1 MPEAQPPASNTL
13 TTYEWPTDTAK
24 IRIAVSIPPQKE
36 FIERIG
42 GDRVHVISMLSASE
56 NFESAALDERRQR
69 LLDGAQIFLT
79 IGAGFERGLTIPTA
93 VKVIDMRNDVRMK
106 PFTTHTRYL
115 NGEKNHQQ
123 DPFFWMSPA
132 LVVSSLSNVYM
143 TLREMSPA
151 DNDYFS
157 QNYTRLVRTLNSLE
171 GDINRIVVGLNGRE
185 IYTDYPALG
194 YFSDAFGFTQVL
206 FQQQEGK
213 DLNDLAR
220 SAITDKVQIIF
231 FGPYLPGGI
240 DSKLG
245 NLIKGEVAAL
255 NPLAENYFDN
265 MLAIATAIRDGYG
278 RR

>member
-1 MPEAQPPASNTL
+1 M
-13 TTYEWPTDTAK
+13 
-24 IRIAVSIPPQKE
+24 
-36 FIERIG
+36 
-42 GDRVHVISMLSASE
+42 
-56 NFESAALDERRQR
+56 
-69 LLDGAQIFLT
+69 
-79 IGAGFERGLTIPTA
+79 
-93 VKVIDMRNDVRMK
+93 
-106 PFTTHTRYL
+106 
-115 NGEKNHQQ
+115 
-123 DPFFWMSPA
+123 
-132 LVVSSLSNVYM
+132 
-143 TLREMSPA
+143 
-151 DNDYFS
+151 
-157 QNYTRLVRTLNSLE
+157 RTLNSLE